1 MEVINS
7 PAVKEYDGQVAEAGH
22 RCDEKEEQPQADMSH
37 CGGRGESQPVARDK
51 WLEIDRRIH
60 ALAGKGEG
68 NKQCDEM

>member
-7 PAVKEYDGQVAEAGH
+7 PTVEEYDCQVAEASH

-51 WLEIDRRIH
+51 WLEIDRCIH
-60 ALAGKGEG
+60 ALEGEWGGK
-68 NKQCDEM
+68 QAM